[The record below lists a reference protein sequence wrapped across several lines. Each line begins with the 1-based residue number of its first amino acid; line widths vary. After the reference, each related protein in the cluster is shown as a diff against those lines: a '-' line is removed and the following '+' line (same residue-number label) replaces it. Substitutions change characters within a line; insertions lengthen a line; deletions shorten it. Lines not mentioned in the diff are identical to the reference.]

1 MNNNFFS
8 RNQLDKYALDDDTR
22 FWIELYE
29 PIELNPIR
37 EFKNVVIDVPYENK
51 VSLDLDTRIF
61 AIIDLLDSKKTNKY
75 YILKLSDR
83 LREKCINE
91 NRQDLVEKLDSKV
104 IEIKRKLKI

>member
-37 EFKNVVIDVPYENK
+37 EFKNIVIDTPYENT

-61 AIIDLLDSKKTNKY
+61 AIIDLLNSKKTNKY
-75 YILKLSDR
+75 YILKLSAR

-91 NRQDLVEKLDSKV
+91 NRQDLIEKLDPKV
-104 IEIKRKLKI
+104 IEVTRKLKL